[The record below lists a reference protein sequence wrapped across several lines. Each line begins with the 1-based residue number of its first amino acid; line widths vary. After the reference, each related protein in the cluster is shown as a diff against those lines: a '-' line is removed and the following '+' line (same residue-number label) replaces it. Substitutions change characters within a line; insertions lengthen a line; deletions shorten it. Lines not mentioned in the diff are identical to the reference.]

1 MYKKIVVPVD
11 LAHTDKAPTMIEAAK
26 KLADDNAQI
35 ILTNIV
41 DEIPGHIAAQLPGGH
56 SDRAKST
63 ALEKLQGIAKTSGF
77 DIEIDVRVGQPAR
90 AILAVAENHD
100 ADAIVI
106 ASHRPGLQD
115 YLLGSTAARVVR
127 HATCTVVVIR

>member
-1 MYKKIVVPVD
+1 MPVD
-11 LAHTDKAPTMIEAAK
+11 LAHLDKAAVMIEMAR
-26 KLADDNAQI
+26 KLAFEDAKI

-41 DEIPGHIAAQLPGGH
+41 EEMPPHFVPELPDDYIKK
-56 SDRAKST
+56 SKST
-63 ALEKLQGIAKTSGF
+63 ALGEMQKIAASAQI
-77 DIEIDVRVGQPAR
+77 DIDIDVRVGHPAK
-90 AILAVAENHD
+90 AILAVADNNN

-127 HATCTVVVIR
+127 HAKCTVVVIR